1 MSTRCLRDRMRKGGR
16 WGEKREKGMVEMEMG
31 RGMEGIEKKKGKQEK
46 NIKKRDNLKNMYVR
60 REPIV
65 RGTGKGKRRLRGEKG
80 GKYKENARTEI
91 KMFRT
96 LERACH

>member
-1 MSTRCLRDRMRKGGR
+1 
-16 WGEKREKGMVEMEMG
+16 MVEMEMG

-65 RGTGKGKRRLRGEKG
+65 RGRGGGKRRW
-80 GKYKENARTEI
+80 
-91 KMFRT
+91 
-96 LERACH
+96 